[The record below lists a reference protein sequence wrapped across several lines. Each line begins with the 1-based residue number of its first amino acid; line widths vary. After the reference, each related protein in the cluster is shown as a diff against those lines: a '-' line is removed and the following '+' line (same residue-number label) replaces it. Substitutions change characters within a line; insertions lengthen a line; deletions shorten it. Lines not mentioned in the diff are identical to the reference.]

1 LKNYETK
8 KLSHAKHP
16 PDKIKK
22 LEEDIEWL
30 KTELD
35 KKKDK

>member
-1 LKNYETK
+1 MKNYSTK
-8 KLSHAKHP
+8 KLLLAKHP

-30 KTELD
+30 KMELE
-35 KKKDK
+35 KKVSK